1 MIAAISLTF
10 LLSAAPTAAPILAT
24 PSTAVVVFEDAE
36 LKAARQAYEAR
47 DFQQAVTILNA
58 YVRKKPKSFDG
69 YFLLGLSHR
78 GLKQHNEAIAALE
91 KAVQLKSK
99 NSLAQFELGQT
110 YIDAKNYKGAIRQY
124 RWLEKKDKRLAS
136 EFRLN
141 IPAEVAKQYQLP
153 PSLLEASQADIEAA
167 KPILGMELGFRP
179 QILYRERARYTD
191 EARANKIGGTVV
203 LRVIYS
209 KQGKLIVLGVV
220 RGLPYGLTENAI
232 EAAKKIRFNPAM
244 KDGQSVNVIG
254 NVEFTFSI
262 Y

>member
-10 LLSAAPTAAPILAT
+10 LLSITATVAPIPAP
-24 PSTAVVVFEDAE
+24 PSTAVATFEDAE
-36 LKAARQAYEAR
+36 LKAARQASQAG
-47 DFQQAVTILNA
+47 DHQQAVTILKA
-58 YVRKKPKSFDG
+58 YLEKKPKSFDG

-78 GLKQHNEAIAALE
+78 RLKQNDEAIAALE

-99 NSLAQFELGQT
+99 SVLAQFELGQA
-110 YIDAKNYKGAIRQY
+110 YIDAKNYEGAIRQY
-124 RWLEKKDKRLAS
+124 RWLEKKDKRLAT

-167 KPILGMELGFRP
+167 KPILGMELGLRP

-191 EARANKIGGTVV
+191 EARANKIDGTVV

-232 EAAKKIRFNPAM
+232 EAARKIRFNPAM
-244 KDGQSVNVIG
+244 KDGQPVSVIG